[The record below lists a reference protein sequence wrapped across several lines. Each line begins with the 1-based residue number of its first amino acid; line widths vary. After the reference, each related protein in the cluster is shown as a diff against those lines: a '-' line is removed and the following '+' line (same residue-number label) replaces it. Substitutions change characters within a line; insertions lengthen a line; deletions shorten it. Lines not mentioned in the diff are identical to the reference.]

1 MSAAATPRPS
11 PMPPAASTGIFTA
24 STTWGVSAM
33 VVRSP
38 TWPPDSPPSA
48 TTAQAP
54 MRSHMRAMATEGTT
68 GTTLRPFSTQV
79 LMYLEGRPA
88 PVTTT
93 GTFSST
99 TTCATSS
106 A

>member
-1 MSAAATPRPS
+1 
-11 PMPPAASTGIFTA
+11 MPPAASTGMLTA
-24 STTWGVSAM
+24 STTCGVSAI

-54 MRSHMRAMATEGTT
+54 MRSHILAMATEGTT
-68 GTTLRPFSTQV
+68 GMTLRPAATQV

-88 PVTTT
+88 PVITT

-99 TTCATSS
+99 TT
-106 A
+106 